1 MVRRMP
7 VFALLLSLCLAPC
20 MLGAQPAIQPAVD
33 ITKVPAA
40 AQPSD
45 HFDADAATEAY
56 MAMMPPAAI
65 ARSNAYFEG
74 GYWLILWD
82 FLLSSAISLLL
93 LQTRWSARMR
103 ELAERITRFRWLQN
117 AIYWIQYLVITSIF
131 GFPLAWYEGLYR
143 EQKYG
148 LATQTIGLWTG
159 DQFKAFLIS
168 AILGAIVVIILMAVV
183 RVAPRTW
190 WIWGS
195 LVGIVLTVV
204 LVAIAPVYP
213 PASLQQ
219 NHSPRRPP
227 RDRAHLAHG
236 PRQRHSRQRCL

>member
-1 MVRRMP
+1 MVRRLP
-7 VFALLLSLCLAPC
+7 VFALLVSLCLAPC
-20 MLGAQPAIQPAVD
+20 MLGAQPAIQPTID

-82 FLLSSAISLLL
+82 FLVAPAIGLLL

-103 ELAERITRFRWLQN
+103 ESAERITRFRWLQN
-117 AIYWIQYLVITSIF
+117 AIYWIQYLVITSIL
-131 GFPLAWYEGLYR
+131 GIPLAWYEGLYR
-143 EQKYG
+143 EQHG
-148 LATQTIGLWTG
+148 LATQTFGPWMG

-168 AILGAIVVIILMAVV
+168 PSSALSSLSSSWQWC
-183 RVAPRTW
+183 AP
-190 WIWGS
+190 
-195 LVGIVLTVV
+195 L
-204 LVAIAPVYP
+204 
-213 PASLQQ
+213 PASGGSGARSWASFSRWCWL
-219 NHSPRRPP
+219 PLRPSISS
-227 RDRAHLAHG
+227 RSLTRSLASTTRA
-236 PRQRHSRQRCL
+236 